1 MKRLRNWLHYL
12 VPLAVLVLALGVRVL
27 VPAVEEV
34 QLKIFDTFQ
43 RIKPRTYEP
52 TPVKFVDLDDESL
65 ERIGQWPWPRT
76 YVAGMTARLA
86 NMGAAAIVFDIVF
99 AEPDRTSPDN
109 VLPLWPA
116 TPELEA
122 LRGAADKLPDHDRV
136 LGEVFAQA
144 NVVTGFVLTNTGSDR
159 LPVTKGNLRLCG
171 RRPQAVRARLSWRHR
186 QPAAPAGGRERQR
199 QLQSRAG
206 DRRHRAAGAAPV
218 HHR

>member
-12 VPLAVLVLALGVRVL
+12 VPLAVLALALGVRVL

-76 YVAGMTARLA
+76 YVADMTARLA
-86 NMGAAAIVFDIVF
+86 NM
-99 AEPDRTSPDN
+99 
-109 VLPLWPA
+109 
-116 TPELEA
+116 
-122 LRGAADKLPDHDRV
+122 GAADKLPDHDRV
-136 LGEVFAQA
+136 LGEVLAQA

-159 LPVTKGNLRLCG
+159 LPVTKGTFAFAGDDPKPFVPAFRGAIVNLPPLQRAATAASISC
-171 RRPQAVRARLSWRHR
+171 RRPTASCGGCRSCSPSVTPCTPRL
-186 QPAAPAGGRERQR
+186 
-199 QLQSRAG
+199 
-206 DRRHRAAGAAPV
+206 
-218 HHR
+218 